1 MENFLFFLPGL
12 ESIASQQLTPQVE
25 QPFLRSMMKIFS
37 LFLSALSSVTLCAQS
52 LTLEIKEEAVTGS
65 KTLEITGTPAAGT
78 NYHLQL
84 SHDTQTWFPIAGT
97 QTLPWQFVD
106 SNSLDRTRGFYRAT
120 QNPLVPIT
128 SHSSWKNTV
137 TLPEDPFRSAPVL
150 TAFGQTEIRWIKFSI
165 LLDNAPT
172 AYFQDGSKYQFHFN
186 FANDRLD
193 PFSGIS
199 FDDFNAASLYPP
211 EQEVVLGAL
220 LFAPAHKEFAFEFVG
235 QDSYPPEML
244 RYLYQ
249 LANAAVSRPDDW
261 SGFYFPTFEQAESA
275 REDAEYFQRNN
286 IALGS
291 IARWQNSD
299 ACYSSGWAL
308 GRLVFVPGAEIKEAF
323 RTGALLS
330 TDILIT
336 DGVPAEVPFVAGI
349 ISTAPGTPNSH
360 VAILARSYGVP
371 FVYLSD
377 QADVAA
383 ALALD
388 GQEVVLRGAS
398 QYPGE
403 CKVDVFEAKDVSP
416 DYRSAILDF
425 KSTPPF
431 ELTPRENLGAFT
443 MDVASAS
450 LSDTRYIG
458 GKAANFSLL
467 RQAIPDISPAATAF
481 TFDLWDSYLAQ
492 TIDGTSLEN
501 LIANRLSSHIWPPNI
516 SALDADLKAIRD
528 LIKDNTDF
536 SAGQKNSIIASLQS
550 AGFDPFKKLRF
561 RSSTNVEDS
570 DQFIGAGLYD
580 SYSGCLQDDLDG
592 DDEGPSH
599 CDSSKVN
606 ERGVFRALRKVYASF
621 YNLNAYLERFRRGID
636 EEQVGMAVLVHHSFP
651 DEIEAANG
659 VITGRFQPSGN
670 SVFLFSEI
678 VTQLGANSV
687 TNPDGNSIPELVE
700 SNCYKTK
707 SVTNC
712 SNFFQERSSLLPLGQ
727 FSIMDWQDDYS
738 ALNSKALD
746 VARSYQTATGID
758 RFTLEFEF
766 KKLTDR
772 SFVIK
777 QVRRVPEI
785 ESSGS
790 KDPALVNRP
799 VTFEVF
805 QGERADLFSNHNL
818 KLRLDSET
826 ASRMLDSTGS
836 TTSFLTKS
844 DWLHHSDGAI
854 QKRTGAVPFWDNANF
869 AVVDFFGKDYAVD
882 SWIEPNFKSGST
894 DLEFRFQMPSVNELA
909 TQPIRILGDFRAELH
924 ATFAEPQLTWQF
936 PAGFTTTTSQVVIL
950 VPSVTDQPLP
960 PGSTKKTRTHEA
972 RSGSQVEINFFWPP
986 GPTGPSAGYTAP
998 LQKWD
1003 VTTITGLTTSPI
1015 ELRGYFSQTYRPGH
1029 HNFTE
1034 EFLLEPR
1041 LEEGISSVIL
1051 SELEAL
1057 DIKQIY
1063 LQFGNINPIF
1073 QAIGFDDRVRDLN

>member
-1 MENFLFFLPGL
+1 
-12 ESIASQQLTPQVE
+12 
-25 QPFLRSMMKIFS
+25 MMKIFS
-37 LFLSALSSVTLCAQS
+37 LFLSAFWSATLCAQS
-52 LTLEIKEEAVTGS
+52 LNLEINEDTVTGN
-65 KTLEITGTPAAGT
+65 KKLEISGTPAAGT

-84 SHDTQTWFPIAGT
+84 SHDAQTWFPIAGT
-97 QTLPWQFVD
+97 QALPWQFVD
-106 SNSLDRTRGFYRAT
+106 SDSLDRTRGFYRAT
-120 QNPLVPIT
+120 HNPLISIS
-128 SHSSWKNTV
+128 SHSSWRNTV
-137 TLPEDPFRSAPVL
+137 TLPDDSFRSTPVL
-150 TAFGQTEIRWIKFSI
+150 TAFGKTEIRWIKFSI

-172 AYFQDGSKYQFHFN
+172 VYFQDSSKYQFHFN

-211 EQEVVLGAL
+211 EQEIVLGAL

-235 QDSYPPEML
+235 QNSYPPEML

-249 LANAAVSRPDDW
+249 LADAAVERPDDW
-261 SGFYFPTFEQAESA
+261 SGLYFPTFEQAESA
-275 REDAEYFQRNN
+275 REDVDYFQRNN

-323 RTGALLS
+323 RTGVLLS

-377 QADVAA
+377 QADVDA

-388 GQEVVLRGAS
+388 GQEIVLRGAS
-398 QYPGE
+398 QYSGE
-403 CKVDVFEAKDVSP
+403 CNVDVFESKDVSP
-416 DYRSAILDF
+416 AYRSAILDL
-425 KSTPPF
+425 KSTPPL
-431 ELTPRENLGAFT
+431 ELTPRENLGALT
-443 MDVASAS
+443 MDVASAA

-467 RQAIPDISPAATAF
+467 RQTIPDISPAATAF
-481 TFDLWDSYLAQ
+481 TFDLWDGYLAQ
-492 TIDGTSLEN
+492 AIDGASLEN
-501 LIANRLSSHIWPPNI
+501 LIANRLSSHTWPPNI
-516 SALDADLKAIRD
+516 AALDADLKAIRD
-528 LIKDNTDF
+528 HIKDEADF
-536 SAGQKNSIIASLQS
+536 SAAQKSSIIDALQS
-550 AGFDPFKKLRF
+550 AGFDRFKKLRF

-592 DDEGPSH
+592 DDDGPSH

-606 ERGVFRALRKVYASF
+606 ERGVFRAMRKVYASF
-621 YNLNAYLERFRRGID
+621 YNLNAYLERLRRGVD
-636 EEQVGMAVLVHHSFP
+636 EDLVGMAVLVHHSFP

-659 VITGRFQPSGN
+659 VITGRFQPSRN
-670 SVFLFSEI
+670 NDFLYSEI

-687 TNPDGNSIPELVE
+687 TNPEGDSIPELVE
-700 SNCYKTK
+700 SNCYQENFE
-707 SVTNC
+707 TNC
-712 SNFFQERSSLLPLGQ
+712 RNFFQERSSLLPLGQ
-727 FSIMDWQDDYS
+727 FSIMDWQDDYR
-738 ALNSKALD
+738 ALNSKAFD
-746 VARSYQTATGID
+746 VAQAYQKATGID
-758 RFTLEFEF
+758 SFTLEFEF
-766 KKLTDR
+766 KKLTDG

-818 KLRLDSET
+818 KLRLDAET

-844 DWLHHSDGAI
+844 DWLHHSAGTI
-854 QKRTGAVPFWDNANF
+854 QNKTGAVPFWNNADF
-869 AVVDFFGKDYAVD
+869 VIVDFFGKDYAVD
-882 SWIEPNFKSGST
+882 SWTEPNFKGGST
-894 DLEFRFQMPSVNELA
+894 DLEFRFQMPSLNELA

-936 PAGFTTTTSQVVIL
+936 PAGFTTTASQMVIL

-960 PGSTKKTRTHEA
+960 PGSTRKTRTHET
-972 RSGSQVEINFFWPP
+972 RSGTQLEINFFWPP

-1003 VTTITGLTTSPI
+1003 VTTITGLTISPI

-1041 LEEGISSVIL
+1041 LEEGISPAVL

-1057 DIKQIY
+1057 NIKQIY
-1063 LQFGNINPIF
+1063 VGFGNINPTF
-1073 QAIGFDDRVRDLN
+1073 KAIGFDDRIRDLN